1 MCTSFFSILN
11 KCSFLIMTSQ
21 VSKSSLL
28 LYKIKLIAYLNL
40 KLFIYLLEMGDPDTT
55 RLEYTI
61 KACSTE
67 APGHP
72 AENLS
77 NFTTSGWRSSDL
89 CDYPQSIICKLAT
102 EAELRRIQLL
112 GHNFLIPQRV
122 VLYVGNFH
130 NKYEKHI
137 WKKIGFVTFSGFY
150 R

>member
-1 MCTSFFSILN
+1 MFISYYDVTSFKILPIVVQN
-11 KCSFLIMTSQ
+11 KTNCIFEFQTLH
-21 VSKSSLL
+21 
-28 LYKIKLIAYLNL
+28 
-40 KLFIYLLEMGDPDTT
+40 LLEMGDPDTT

-77 NFTTSGWRSSDL
+77 NFTTSGWRSCDL